1 MILKSLLCSAFIFMQ
16 ESIFLEK
23 KSKNYHLQG
32 ILIDSSLNWTIF
44 INGKTYTSEDTACEF
59 NIIHVTQDAIVIT
72 DQKNSKITWRVGEKI
87 NLCSNEQAPKPSV
100 QSPFC

>member
-16 ESIFLEK
+16 ESLFLEK
-23 KSKNYHLQG
+23 KLKAYHLQG

-44 INGKTYTSEDTACEF
+44 INGKTYTSEDASCEF
-59 NIIHVTQDAIVIT
+59 NIIDVKQDAIVIT
-72 DQKNSKITWRVGEKI
+72 DQNNSKITWHVGEKI
-87 NLCSNEQAPKPSV
+87 NLFSHEQDHKPSI